1 VSYDQLPRMVAGM
14 LADPVH
20 SCQVLGKKTA
30 GGVSIAL
37 CWPLATLPRLQIL
50 QETGCSC
57 LSPLPSPH
65 NLFPSLS
72 LLLYTLRSR
81 VSYFTTP
88 PIGTPS
94 EDI

>member
-20 SCQVLGKKTA
+20 SWQVLGKKTA

-37 CWPLATLPRLQIL
+37 CWPLATLLPRLQIL

-65 NLFPSLS
+65 NLFPSL
-72 LLLYTLRSR
+72 LVAIY
-81 VSYFTTP
+81 P
-88 PIGTPS
+88 PV
-94 EDI
+94 